1 LAAGL
6 QMISGVI
13 SLDTLS
19 NKSLHHNSNKPA
31 AIQQKFRDALP
42 MNKIIMHTG
51 IHISCA
57 SLVSILMLTGTT
69 YAQTLELSD
78 TGVKIDGIAAVVN
91 DGIVL
96 QSELDAQTVLI
107 VNRLRA
113 ENTPLPPMNILR
125 EQILERLVVTQIQL
139 QRAERAGITISD
151 EMLNRALSDIARRNG
166 TTLTALPELLA
177 RDGVEYSSYRKEMR
191 EQLTIERLRQRD
203 VISRIGVTPRELEDY
218 LERESGTANSNYRY
232 KVSHIMISISAASDP
247 KELER
252 VTEQTWDIYDQL
264 QDGADFSQMA
274 VAYSDA
280 QTALEGG
287 SMGWRNGDALP
298 TLFAEIVPNMQAEE
312 IAEPIRSSSGFHI
325 IRLDAVEGNEAIIED
340 QTLARHILLKTNE
353 IMDDDIA
360 RQKLV
365 DIRLEIIE
373 DGDFEAIAI
382 AVSEDPGSAVNGG
395 DLGWTGPGMFVPEFE
410 ETMNSLEIGE
420 ISEPFQSPFGWHILQ
435 VVDRRVHDTTE
446 DVRRQQAM
454 KAIRDSKV
462 AEETELWVR
471 QIRDEAFVD
480 YRI

>member
-1 LAAGL
+1 
-6 QMISGVI
+6 
-13 SLDTLS
+13 
-19 NKSLHHNSNKPA
+19 
-31 AIQQKFRDALP
+31 
-42 MNKIIMHTG
+42 
-51 IHISCA
+51 
-57 SLVSILMLTGTT
+57 
-69 YAQTLELSD
+69 
-78 TGVKIDGIAAVVN
+78 
-91 DGIVL
+91 
-96 QSELDAQTVLI
+96 
-107 VNRLRA
+107 
-113 ENTPLPPMNILR
+113 
-125 EQILERLVVTQIQL
+125 
-139 QRAERAGITISD
+139 
-151 EMLNRALSDIARRNG
+151 
-166 TTLTALPELLA
+166 
-177 RDGVEYSSYRKEMR
+177 
-191 EQLTIERLRQRD
+191 
-203 VISRIGVTPRELEDY
+203 
-218 LERESGTANSNYRY
+218 
-232 KVSHIMISISAASDP
+232 
-247 KELER
+247 
-252 VTEQTWDIYDQL
+252 
-264 QDGADFSQMA
+264 
-274 VAYSDA
+274 
-280 QTALEGG
+280 
-287 SMGWRNGDALP
+287 
-298 TLFAEIVPNMQAEE
+298 MQAEE

-410 ETMNSLEIGE
+410 EAMNSLEIGE